1 MRGWEMIHLSSSS
14 KLTEASYSP
23 KNVWELWWVAS
34 KGSLTFLIAWI
45 KTIVKRKFPRKKVL
59 MRKNILH
66 STKTYFVHFTHFL
79 TWHLASHLALSA
91 HIYRWTCFP
100 GKTSPAWRT
109 PGRSWVWAPQS
120 RPSRGR
126 SRSTMRQV
134 GQVVFPRS
142 SVHTEFI
149 TAKVRDPYLAHR

>member
-1 MRGWEMIHLSSSS
+1 MIGSSSSS

-23 KNVWELWWVAS
+23 KNVWEFWWVAS
-34 KGSLTFLIAWI
+34 PGSFTFLIAWI
-45 KTIVKRKFPRKKVL
+45 KTIVKRKFPTKKVL

-66 STKTYFVHFTHFL
+66 STKTYFVHFAHSL
-79 TWHLASHLALSA
+79 LASHRALSA
-91 HIYRWTCFP
+91 HIYHWTCFP
-100 GKTSPAWRT
+100 GKTSPVWRT

-126 SRSTMRQV
+126 SRSRMRQV